1 MTVQQIVRVII
12 FLSTPRYKKPRSR
25 PVRENFQPI
34 AFLQSACP
42 AITRAPLT
50 GFDLSRIFTLKPDY
64 FGLNKETVLK
74 KHCNQQHLCLMQILL
89 NRTSSP
95 FQLRSLLLPNH

>member
-42 AITRAPLT
+42 AIISARRA
-50 GFDLSRIFTLKPDY
+50 GFNLS
-64 FGLNKETVLK
+64 
-74 KHCNQQHLCLMQILL
+74 CAIL
-89 NRTSSP
+89 P
-95 FQLRSLLLPNH
+95 